1 MFVHQSIACVAGGIS
16 CASAFVLVAKPWT
29 RVAKP
34 WEDWW
39 RVELNS
45 RLPKLVGFFE
55 LCVHQCTRISD
66 WLRALKRQSNVNLY
80 LSSFPREKGL
90 LSNTLMQI
98 ESAIEEMHRGSFGFS
113 EYPRGKQKSYT
124 KGRTGERFR
133 GMVCKMALIRLHDF
147 YGSWHLF
154 ICRSLLGHST
164 LLSLHSRVFM
174 KGTSCCVYIR
184 RNLK

>member
-1 MFVHQSIACVAGGIS
+1 MMVACVAGGIS

-66 WLRALKRQSNVNLY
+66 WLRALKRQSYVNLY
-80 LSSFPREKGL
+80 LSSFPREKDL
-90 LSNTLMQI
+90 LSNTLLQI

-113 EYPRGKQKSYT
+113 EYPRGKQKNDT

-133 GMVCKMALIRLHDF
+133 GMVCKMELTRLHDF

-154 ICRSLLGHST
+154 ICRSLLGH
-164 LLSLHSRVFM
+164 
-174 KGTSCCVYIR
+174 
-184 RNLK
+184 